1 MPDRVD
7 TSAAAT
13 VGAALRRVSYDESA
27 VEGLLGEDSWS
38 TAIDDAEAHERR
50 LPQTAAATAIRL
62 FFLERPVARDDVES
76 ALGARAVNALARA
89 KLARVDKQT
98 VEPLARIAPV
108 GPILLASDRLS
119 TDPTRDPPDYVSTY
133 SPTARLCDLLTP
145 RPWVSRALDVGTG
158 NGVQAL
164 LAAGHSEHVVATD
177 VNPRALA
184 FTELNAALSGIDNV
198 ETRNGS
204 LFEPVA
210 GERFDL
216 IVCNPPFV
224 VSPERRWTY
233 RDGWLEGDELSA
245 QVVRET
251 AAHLADGGFATILA
265 SWLGRNSN
273 APDEHVWEWVR
284 ASAATRGS
292 CRSTKRRRAS
302 TRSAG
307 TRTSPTTARRT
318 ATPSGA
324 GRRTSRI
331 SGRGVVTEGA
341 ICSTAATD
349 STRPASTRWTR
360 ISSTRPTIRSGARSP
375 HAQRSTGTTCSTREL
390 EPVETL
396 RVEKLSRRARV
407 TLEEGIWSQVDVS
420 LGAAALLG
428 KLDGRPLRELRP
440 TRCGGRG
447 VPRVARARR
456 VRGARYIRALS
467 ASTPETNGF
476 VTLKMP
482 CSRTAFS
489 PWYHAAS
496 ASRSLPLKL
505 PSRCRRYRT
514 PVSMSPSRV
523 FGSAW
528 PTSTCST

>member
-1 MPDRVD
+1 MSTTVD
-7 TSAAAT
+7 TAAAGI

-27 VEGLLGEDSWS
+27 IERLLGEDSWS

-50 LPQTAAATAIRL
+50 LPETAVAAAIRL
-62 FFLERPVARDDVES
+62 FFLERPVARQEAER
-76 ALGARAVNALARA
+76 ALGGPAVKALERT
-89 KLARVDKQT
+89 KLARIDEDT

-119 TDPTRDPPDYVSTY
+119 TDPTSDPPDYVSTY

-145 RPWVSRALDVGTG
+145 RPWVARGLDVGTG

-198 ETRNGS
+198 ETRRGS

-251 AAHLADGGFATILA
+251 AEHLADGGFATILA
-265 SWLGRNSN
+265 SWLGGNAD
-273 APDEHVWEWVR
+273 APDERAWDWVQGIGCDAWILPVDE
-284 ASAATRGS
+284 ASPREHAERWNAHLANDDAAHRD
-292 CRSTKRRRAS
+292 AV
-302 TRSAG
+302 
-307 TRTSPTTARRT
+307 
-318 ATPSGA
+318 
-324 GRRTSRI
+324 GRWVAYLKDLDA
-331 SGRGVVTEGA
+331 GVVTEGA
-341 ICSTAATD
+341 ILLHRRDGNNTSRIDEVDEEQLDPADAQIRRAFAARAALNGYDTLD
-349 STRPASTRWTR
+349 AK
-360 ISSTRPTIRSGARSP
+360 
-375 HAQRSTGTTCSTREL
+375 L

-396 RVEKLSRRARV
+396 RVKKRSRSARV
-407 TLEEGIWSQVDVS
+407 TLEEGIWSQLDVP
-420 LGAAALLG
+420 LGVAALLK

-440 TRCGGRG
+440 NDAA
-447 VPRVARARR
+447 VAACRELLEL
-456 VRGARYIRALS
+456 GAFELPATS
-467 ASTPETNGF
+467 AP
-476 VTLKMP
+476 
-482 CSRTAFS
+482 
-489 PWYHAAS
+489 
-496 ASRSLPLKL
+496 
-505 PSRCRRYRT
+505 
-514 PVSMSPSRV
+514 
-523 FGSAW
+523 
-528 PTSTCST
+528 